1 MLPLSDGAV
10 AVSIALPIAT
20 ANLPVGPRPKP
31 LLIRSLSSYL
41 AHPSMTATCETPDES
56 RPVRREPATALQEA
70 TGGAAG
76 PRLIDDFG
84 SLQEA
89 EAFADR
95 MREIDAGRS
104 CISPVPQQREMDD
117 PRTYDLIDRNHVLIA
132 AATKARSDVTAT
144 LLKAEQMRE
153 QVRITETGLA
163 IFQWR
168 KE

>member
-1 MLPLSDGAV
+1 
-10 AVSIALPIAT
+10 
-20 ANLPVGPRPKP
+20 
-31 LLIRSLSSYL
+31 
-41 AHPSMTATCETPDES
+41 
-56 RPVRREPATALQEA
+56 
-70 TGGAAG
+70 
-76 PRLIDDFG
+76 
-84 SLQEA
+84 
-89 EAFADR
+89 